1 MREKRNFAQRTRV
14 LTSDEARKKYF
25 LVYEGEETEQIYF
38 DEVNLR
44 KNEIGINPLIE
55 LVPVVRSYSEQ
66 GWSNPK
72 KILDRILA
80 NLKENE
86 SRIISYETLLNW
98 IMEYLYEEK
107 ILNTGKTQAKAMWDT
122 LFWICTEKLYVSLE
136 DEIED
141 IESTSAEIANYF
153 VDASGIKSIVD
164 DVPKII
170 KNRAITYAEG
180 LDKIC
185 FIVDRDRE
193 SFVSHPENDQYSYVL
208 NRCSEN
214 GFGFYLSNPCF
225 EFWLLLHFDEVLQL
239 DIDQLLK
246 NPKVTSKRR
255 YTEQKLRALLPGY
268 SKAKYDVKK
277 LVQKIDVAIAN
288 EKRFCEDDQALEHSV
303 GSKVGLLIEELR
315 EKG

>member
-1 MREKRNFAQRTRV
+1 MREKRNFAQRTKV

-38 DEVNLR
+38 DEVNLCR
-44 KNEIGINPLIE
+44 NEIGINPLIE

-72 KILDRILA
+72 KILDRILT

-86 SRIISYETLLNW
+86 SQIVSYETLLNW
-98 IMEYLYEEK
+98 IMEYLHEEK
-107 ILNTGKTQAKAMWDT
+107 ILTTSKTQAKAMWDT
-122 LFWICTEKLYVSLE
+122 LLWICAEKLHASLN
-136 DEIED
+136 DTIED
-141 IESTSAEIANYF
+141 IESTCTQITNYF
-153 VDASGIKSIVD
+153 VDAAGINSIVD

-193 SFVSHPENDQYSYVL
+193 SFVSHQGNDQYRYVL
-208 NRCSEN
+208 NKCLEN
-214 GFGFYLSNPCF
+214 GFGFFLSNPCF
-225 EFWLLLHFDEVLQL
+225 EFWLLLHFDEVMNL
-239 DIDQLLK
+239 DKAQLLE

-255 YTEQKLRALLPGY
+255 YTEQQLRALLPGY
-268 SKAKYDVKK
+268 SKAKYDVEK
-277 LVQKIDVAIAN
+277 LIQKIDVAIAN
-288 EKRFCEDDQALEHSV
+288 EKKFCEDDQALEYSI

-315 EKG
+315 S